1 MTNLQKGDKA
11 KILCLDVYSTPH
23 MAYLVGQEFE
33 VVAVDDSDP
42 DPYILVAEG
51 EIHWGFLPSSLEK
64 VEVDLDITSKHNRPM
79 KTSRKLKV
87 GSSYRPKQSIF
98 GKGSVC
104 PMIRLK
110 GDWLREAGF
119 VEGSNV
125 QVEIENGSITI
136 RPIK

>member
-1 MTNLQKGDKA
+1 MTNIQKGDKA
-11 KILCLDVYSTPH
+11 KILCLDVYSNPD
-23 MAYLVGQEFE
+23 MAYLVGQELE
-33 VVAVDDSDP
+33 VVAVNDFAP
-42 DPYILVAEG
+42 QPHILVAEG
-51 EIHWGFLPSSLEK
+51 EIHWGFDPASLEK
-64 VEVDLDITSKHNRPM
+64 VEIDLDLTSKHNQPM

-119 VEGSNV
+119 PEGSNV

-136 RPIK
+136 RAIK